1 MSILSLHN
9 PTTYGEN
16 YTHTY
21 QPTVYDSYTMVG
33 VIVCLPYHTI
43 WYGMHGTCL
52 PYQISYLD
60 SAPVYQPNKLVL
72 SLDFQVQKNDLKTS
86 CLEVSKRLV

>member
-1 MSILSLHN
+1 MYISMSILSLHN

-33 VIVCLPYHTI
+33 VIVCLPYHPS
-43 WYGMHGTCL
+43 GMACMVPAYL
-52 PYQISYLD
+52 PDLISRFSPSI
-60 SAPVYQPNKLVL
+60 SAQ
-72 SLDFQVQKNDLKTS
+72 QVG
-86 CLEVSKRLV
+86 LES

>member
-1 MSILSLHN
+1 MYTSMSILSLHN

-21 QPTVYDSYTMVG
+21 QPTVYDTMVG
-33 VIVCLPYHTI
+33 VLV
-43 WYGMHGTCL
+43 CL